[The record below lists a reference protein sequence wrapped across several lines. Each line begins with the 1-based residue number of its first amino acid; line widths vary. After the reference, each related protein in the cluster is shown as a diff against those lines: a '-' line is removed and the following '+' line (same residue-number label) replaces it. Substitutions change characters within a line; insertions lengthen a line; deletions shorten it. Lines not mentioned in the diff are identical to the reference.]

1 MSNSRLALLLGT
13 ALCAVSAPIQAQ
25 TLTLGLQESQGHN
38 LYVGAQALDEK
49 LQELSGG
56 TMSLDIFPG
65 AQLGDFRAMAG
76 QVQAGELDLFIH
88 GHTDLNYMI
97 PELTLIGAAY
107 VLPSFEAYEDL
118 FESEW
123 GDETLA
129 LYEAQ
134 GLRPLDSWYLGMR
147 QMTSNRPINS
157 IDDMR
162 GLKLRVPN
170 TDFLIAFAEGV
181 GAQASPVAFQEV
193 YLALQ
198 TNQVDAQENPLPTIE
213 NMKFFEVQ
221 DYIALTSHFMAAMQ
235 VTVGDATWQNLTEEQ
250 QGWLLE
256 AVKHGGEVSD
266 ELTYTDEA
274 ELLAFFEEQGLEVT
288 EPELTGFREAMQP
301 YYDTLESRFG
311 EGSVSNLIAIT
322 QP

>member
-1 MSNSRLALLLGT
+1 MRYSKQALLASA
-13 ALCAVSAPIQAQ
+13 ALYALSTPVFAQ

-38 LYVGAQALDEK
+38 LYVGSQAIDEK
-49 LQELSGG
+49 LRELSDGS
-56 TMSLDIFPG
+56 MSLNLFPG

-97 PELTLIGAAY
+97 PELELVGAAY
-107 VLPSFEAYEDL
+107 VLPSFEAYEEL
-118 FESEW
+118 LASKR
-123 GDETLA
+123 GDEYQA
-129 LYEAQ
+129 LYLSQ
-134 GLRPLDSWYLGMR
+134 GLRPLDTWYLGMR

-157 IDDMR
+157 VEDMR

-170 TDFLIAFAEGV
+170 TDFLIAFAKNI
-181 GAQASPVAFQEV
+181 GAQPSPVAFQEV

-213 NMKFFEVQ
+213 NMKFYEVQ

-235 VTVGDATWQNLTEEQ
+235 VTISELSWERLTEEQ
-250 QGWLLE
+250 QSWLIE
-256 AVKHGGEVSD
+256 AVTYGGEVSD
-266 ELTYTDEA
+266 ALTSTDEA

-288 EPELTGFREAMQP
+288 EPDLTGFRDAMQP
-301 YYDTLESRFG
+301 YYDSLEARFG
-311 EGSVSNLIAIT
+311 EGSISDLIEAT
-322 QP
+322 H